1 MIIEIDGLQVK
12 FPFEPY
18 QLQRDYM
25 AKVIDA
31 LNNKQNAV
39 LESPTGEKKIKNLK
53 MSFASFVNQYFIS
66 NQEPAKLCVFSPAH
80 CPGSR
85 KIKLRYD

>member
-18 QLQRDYM
+18 PLQRDYM

-31 LNNKQNAV
+31 LNNHQNAV
-39 LESPTGEKKIKNLK
+39 LESPTGEIKLNFTK
-53 MSFASFVNQYFIS
+53 HFTTFFNP
-66 NQEPAKLCVFSPAH
+66 QEPVKLFAFSQALFL
-80 CPGSR
+80 G
-85 KIKLRYD
+85 

>member
-1 MIIEIDGLQVK
+1 MIIEIAGLQVK

-18 QLQRDYM
+18 PLQRDYM

-39 LESPTGEKKIKNLK
+39 LESPTGEN
-53 MSFASFVNQYFIS
+53 N
-66 NQEPAKLCVFSPAH
+66 
-80 CPGSR
+80 
-85 KIKLRYD
+85 